1 MSGSRRASLTGPET
15 PSQDAISIV
24 SSIFTIKDMR
34 QNLDVLQFEIDEEGF
49 KEKFLTLIER
59 LEPLDLA
66 PRLERFDGRLFI
78 LVARFQPPK
87 PSRIWIPRI
96 LFTVTVAFVMIDG
109 YFRTVYANTII
120 PIGDPLQV
128 AVLYTA
134 SLIGILGI
142 HELGHLVALKKHK
155 IRATWPYFIPGIPVF
170 GIPTFGAFI
179 SQRGFMKNR
188 DILFDV
194 GFSGPIA
201 GLIVAIVVT
210 AFGAYISPIVPTSE
224 AQALFTKSDFVQVHP
239 SILMSGII
247 TLTGKTTEGMEMLM
261 SPVLY
266 AAWLGFLITFL
277 NLLPA
282 WQLDGGHIAR
292 ATLGRKWHKITTYIG
307 VAILFGLG
315 YWFMAIYV
323 LSFSMRNFDVRPLDD
338 VSPLSKRRK
347 MIFVIAMGLAVV
359 TAPHP
364 FSSMH

>member
-1 MSGSRRASLTGPET
+1 MDLTSPDIPT
-15 PSQDAISIV
+15 QDATSIV
-24 SSIFTIKDMR
+24 SSIFAIKEIK
-34 QNLDVLQFEIDEEGF
+34 QNQEVLQFEIEEEGF
-49 KEKFLTLIER
+49 KEKFLTLIEK
-59 LEPLDLA
+59 LEPLNLA
-66 PRLERFDGRLFI
+66 PKLERFDGRLFI
-78 LVARFQPPK
+78 LVAKFLPPR
-87 PSRIWIPRI
+87 PSRVWIPRI
-96 LFTVTVAFVMIDG
+96 LFAVTIAMVMIDG

-120 PIGDPLQV
+120 PLGDPLQI
-128 AVLYTA
+128 AILYTA

-142 HELGHLVALKKHK
+142 HELGHLVALRKHR

-188 DILFDV
+188 DILFDI

-210 AFGAYISPIVPTSE
+210 AFGAYVSPIVPTSE
-224 AQALFTKSDFVQVHP
+224 AQALFSKSDFVQVHP
-239 SILMSGII
+239 SLLMSGII
-247 TLTGKTTEGMEMLM
+247 TLTGRTTEGMEMLM

-292 ATLGRKWHKITTYIG
+292 ATLGRKWHKISTYVGI
-307 VAILFGLG
+307 AILFGLG
-315 YWFMAIYV
+315 YWFMALYV
-323 LSFSMRNFDVRPLDD
+323 LSFSMRGFDVRPLDD

-347 MIFVIAMGLAVV
+347 LVFVIAMGLAVV

>member
-1 MSGSRRASLTGPET
+1 MANPEI
-15 PSQDAISIV
+15 PSHEVFAIV
-24 SSIFTIKDMR
+24 SSIFTVREAKP
-34 QNLDVLQFEIDEEGF
+34 NLDALQFEIDEERF
-49 KEKFLTLIER
+49 KEKFLILIQR
-59 LEPLDLA
+59 LEPLNLA
-66 PRLERFDGRLFI
+66 PRLEKFDGRLFI
-78 LVARFQPPK
+78 LIARFQSPQPA
-87 PSRIWIPRI
+87 RTWIPRV
-96 LFTVTVAFVMIDG
+96 LFMVTIAMVMIDG
-109 YFRTVYANTII
+109 YFRTTYANTII
-120 PIGDPLQV
+120 PIGDPLQI
-128 AVLYTA
+128 AILYTA

-142 HELGHLVALKKHK
+142 HELGHLLALKKHK

-201 GLIVAIVVT
+201 GLIVAIIIT

-224 AQALFTKSDFVQVHP
+224 AQALFTKSDLVQVHP
-239 SILMSGII
+239 GILMSGII
-247 TLTGKTTEGMEMLM
+247 TLTGRTTEGMEMLM

-292 ATLGRKWHKITTYIG
+292 ATLGRKWHKITTYVG
-307 VAILFGLG
+307 VVILFGLG

-338 VSPLSKRRK
+338 ISPLSKRRK